1 MKRRKISCIT
11 VILLLCCILYG
22 CAAAG
27 GGQTTAEETQKTGDM
42 TQNSADTE
50 QRTAGKTMESA
61 EKIPV
66 LWPET
71 EMPAA
76 LKYDRMWIYSA
87 YAETEDPETIR
98 DIVEAVRNIKVQ
110 EKEGSRAED
119 YTDILLFTFRDGH
132 TYRLEFEADSWLA
145 DDDTCLH
152 VEGLSPLR
160 TILDGLLEKDAENAN
175 PKKD

>member
-1 MKRRKISCIT
+1 MISEMGVNTMKRRKTFCII
-11 VILLLCCILYG
+11 VFLLLCSILCS
-22 CAAAG
+22 CAAAA
-27 GGQTTAEETQKTGDM
+27 GGQTTAEETQKT
-42 TQNSADTE
+42 
-50 QRTAGKTMESA
+50 AGKTMEST
-61 EKIPV
+61 EDIPV

-87 YAETEDPETIR
+87 HAETEDPEVIR
-98 DIVEAVRNIKVQ
+98 DIVEAVRNIRVQ

-132 TYRLEFEADSWLA
+132 TYRLEFEADSWFA

>member
-1 MKRRKISCIT
+1 MKRRTISGIT
-11 VILLLCCILYG
+11 VLLFLCCMLCG
-22 CAAAG
+22 CAAAA
-27 GGQTTAEETQKTGDM
+27 GGQTTAEET
-42 TQNSADTE
+42 
-50 QRTAGKTMESA
+50 
-61 EKIPV
+61 PV

-87 YAETEDPETIR
+87 QAETEDPEVIR
-98 DIVEAVRNIKVQ
+98 DIVEAVRNIRVQ

-145 DDDTCLH
+145 DDNTCLH
-152 VEGLSPLR
+152 VEGLSVLR
-160 TILDGLLEKDAENAN
+160 TLLDGLLEKDAENAN

>member
-1 MKRRKISCIT
+1 MKRRRISGIA
-11 VILLLCCILYG
+11 VLLLLCCILYG
-22 CAAAG
+22 CAAAA
-27 GGQTTAEETQKTGDM
+27 GGQTTAGQT
-42 TQNSADTE
+42 
-50 QRTAGKTMESA
+50 TAGQTIAGQTTA

-71 EMPAA
+71 EMPAD

-87 YAETEDPETIR
+87 HAETEDPEVIR
-98 DIVEAVRNIKVQ
+98 DIVEAVRNIRVQ

>member
-50 QRTAGKTMESA
+50 QKTADKTMESA

-76 LKYDRMWIYSA
+76 LEYDRMWIYSA
-87 YAETEDPETIR
+87 QAETEDPEVIR
-98 DIVEAVRNIKVQ
+98 NIVEAVRNIRVQ

-145 DDDTCLH
+145 DDNTCLH
-152 VEGLSPLR
+152 VEGLSVLR
-160 TILDGLLEKDAENAN
+160 TLLDGLLEKV
-175 PKKD
+175 P

>member
-1 MKRRKISCIT
+1 MKRRKIFGIA
-11 VILLLCCILYG
+11 VILLLCCMLCG
-22 CAAAG
+22 CAAAA
-27 GGQTTAEETQKTGDM
+27 GGQTTAEETQKT
-42 TQNSADTE
+42 
-50 QRTAGKTMESA
+50 AGKTMEST
-61 EKIPV
+61 EDIPV

-87 YAETEDPETIR
+87 HAETEDPEVIR
-98 DIVEAVRNIKVQ
+98 DIVEAVRNIQVQ
-110 EKEGSRAED
+110 EKEGARAED

-160 TILDGLLEKDAENAN
+160 TILDGLLEKDAENVN

>member
-1 MKRRKISCIT
+1 MKNGRISGIA
-11 VILLLCCILYG
+11 VLLLLCCMLCG

-27 GGQTTAEETQKTGDM
+27 GGQTTAEE
-42 TQNSADTE
+42 
-50 QRTAGKTMESA
+50 
-61 EKIPV
+61 IPV

-87 YAETEDPETIR
+87 QAETEDPEVIR
-98 DIVEAVRNIKVQ
+98 DIVEAVRNIRVQ

>member
-1 MKRRKISCIT
+1 MKRRKISGIA
-11 VILLLCCILYG
+11 VILLLCCMLCG
-22 CAAAG
+22 CAAAP
-27 GGQTTAEETQKTGDM
+27 GGQTTAEETQKT
-42 TQNSADTE
+42 
-50 QRTAGKTMESA
+50 AGKTMEST
-61 EKIPV
+61 EDIPV

-87 YAETEDPETIR
+87 HAETEDPEVIR
-98 DIVEAVRNIKVQ
+98 DIVEAVRNIQVQ